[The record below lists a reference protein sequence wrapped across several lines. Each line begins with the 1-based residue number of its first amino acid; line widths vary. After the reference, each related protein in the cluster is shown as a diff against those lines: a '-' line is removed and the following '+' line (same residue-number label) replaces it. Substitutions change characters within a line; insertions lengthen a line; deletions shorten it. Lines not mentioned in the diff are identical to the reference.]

1 MLKKVKGLIVQ
12 DNEKKIKVLTSVF
25 SGSGVD
31 ENIKTNIIK
40 GLENFG
46 FTKQEPGKKS
56 SPDFENYAAEIT
68 GNTVEEIKF
77 LQKIIDTKKR
87 HEVILGMINGK
98 TAVIKTNSI
107 PADQEEKV
115 VETEVIQSKNEV
127 NKYLGLATFNSENKN
142 GLSIGLIFSSKND
155 DSEKISDFESMG
167 MTKMQGKEEDQWV
180 SYSMWVNKP
189 SEEEIDIMKN
199 FPTEDEGKYKKR
211 GIITL
216 DTSNYGSFKLINNI
230 LSIEEIPEK
239 VNSSEAEE
247 NAMM

>member
-12 DNEKKIKVLTSVF
+12 DNEKKVKVLTSVF
-25 SGSGVD
+25 AGTGVD
-31 ENIKTNIIK
+31 ENIKVNIIK

-46 FTKQEPGKKS
+46 FSKQEPGKKA

-68 GNTVEEIKF
+68 GNTDEEMKM
-77 LQKIIDTKKR
+77 LQTIIDSKKR
-87 HEVILGMINGK
+87 HEVILSMINGK

-107 PADQEEKV
+107 PSDDSEKIK
-115 VETEVIQSKNEV
+115 ETEIIESKNEV
-127 NKYLGLATFNSENKN
+127 SKYIGVATFNSENKN

-155 DSEKISDFESMG
+155 DSEKISEFESMG
-167 MTKMQGKEEDQWV
+167 MSKMQGKEEDQWV
-180 SYSMWVNKP
+180 SYSMWMNKP
-189 SEEEIDIMKN
+189 SAEEIDIMKN
-199 FPTEDEGKYKKR
+199 FPTEDEGKFKKR

-216 DTSNYGSFKLINNI
+216 DTSNYGSFRMINNI
-230 LSIEEIPEK
+230 LSIDDIPEK